1 MTDNRENKND
11 YRQLPIICRSS
22 RAFSLRLI
30 KFFNGCFISISED
43 NQKIGS
49 LHVSTAHASKVST
62 AKVIPSKVDSI
73 FLTSISERIAL
84 MLNGFAIVNFS
95 ASRALN
101 KLDMEDILSE
111 ILKLIE

>member
-1 MTDNRENKND
+1 MSGNRGNNND
-11 YRQLPIICRSS
+11 YRQMPIICRSS
-22 RAFSLRLI
+22 RVFSLRLV

-43 NQKIGS
+43 YQKIGS
-49 LHVSTAHASKVST
+49 LHVSTAHASKVTT

-84 MLNGFAIVNFS
+84 MVNGFTIVNFN
-95 ASRALN
+95 AKRALN
-101 KLDMEDILSE
+101 KLDMEDIMTE

>member
-1 MTDNRENKND
+1 MTRNRNNND
-11 YRQLPIICRSS
+11 YRQIPINCRSS
-22 RAFSLRLI
+22 RVFSLKLI
-30 KFFNGCFISISED
+30 KFFNGFFISISED
-43 NQKIGS
+43 YQKIGS
-49 LHVSTAHASKVST
+49 LHVSAAHASKVST

-84 MLNGFAIVNFS
+84 MVNGFTIVNFS

-101 KLDMEDILSE
+101 KLDMEDIMSE